1 MKLKLSSK
9 IKPDSNIDQKIKVLS
24 DFFFLEKGFHGSRQ
38 DYYHRSNS
46 YLSEVMD
53 DREGLPITL
62 SLLFVELGKS
72 IGLDIYG
79 VGLPGQ
85 FMAGIN
91 KSKDNFVLVD
101 VFEGG
106 KILSKDQASKKILEI
121 NGRTLVDNDFL
132 PMKNKQ
138 ILIRIL
144 TNLSGIAKKEKDDIG
159 LIRYLDA
166 IISIDENSHE
176 ERGNRII
183 LLAQNN
189 QIQKAIADIDYLL
202 LKGPKELDSDKLNE
216 FKQLLLNKSS
226 NSKDN

>member
-1 MKLKLSSK
+1 
-9 IKPDSNIDQKIKVLS
+9 
-24 DFFFLEKGFHGSRQ
+24 
-38 DYYHRSNS
+38 
-46 YLSEVMD
+46 
-53 DREGLPITL
+53 
-62 SLLFVELGKS
+62 
-72 IGLDIYG
+72 
-79 VGLPGQ
+79 
-85 FMAGIN
+85 MAGIN
-91 KSKDNFVLVD
+91 KSKDDFVLID

-121 NGRTLVDNDFL
+121 NGRTLIDNDFL

-144 TNLSGIAKKEKDDIG
+144 TNLSGIAKKEKDNIG

-189 QIQKAIADIDYLL
+189 EIQKAIADIDYLL
-202 LKGPKELDSDKLNE
+202 LKGPKELDSEKLNE
-216 FKQLLLNKSS
+216 FKQLLLKKSS

>member
-1 MKLKLSSK
+1 
-9 IKPDSNIDQKIKVLS
+9 
-24 DFFFLEKGFHGSRQ
+24 
-38 DYYHRSNS
+38 
-46 YLSEVMD
+46 
-53 DREGLPITL
+53 
-62 SLLFVELGKS
+62 
-72 IGLDIYG
+72 
-79 VGLPGQ
+79 
-85 FMAGIN
+85 MAGIN
-91 KSKDNFVLVD
+91 KSKDDFVLVD

-202 LKGPKELDSDKLNE
+202 LKGPKKLDSEKLNE

>member
-1 MKLKLSSK
+1 
-9 IKPDSNIDQKIKVLS
+9 
-24 DFFFLEKGFHGSRQ
+24 
-38 DYYHRSNS
+38 
-46 YLSEVMD
+46 
-53 DREGLPITL
+53 
-62 SLLFVELGKS
+62 
-72 IGLDIYG
+72 
-79 VGLPGQ
+79 
-85 FMAGIN
+85 
-91 KSKDNFVLVD
+91 
-101 VFEGG
+101 
-106 KILSKDQASKKILEI
+106 LEI

-144 TNLSGIAKKEKDDIG
+144 TNLSGIAKKEKDNIG

-189 QIQKAIADIDYLL
+189 EIQKAIADIDYLL
-202 LKGPKELDSDKLNE
+202 LKGPKELDSEKLNE
-216 FKQLLLNKSS
+216 FKQLLLKKSS